1 MNILPRLLVTCAVA
15 LCVFV
20 PARAEDNVA
29 AVLTKARARVGA
41 EEALVKITAVRYSGT
56 YEAGTGGSP
65 SRLEVIFQTPHRML
79 QVITSS
85 KGKDYTVLDDY
96 LGWAMAL
103 DSKETVR
110 QIGWLRA
117 EAVRH
122 LRANV
127 WENLAFYRGLE
138 GVGGRIEDGGTVILD
153 GKPAR
158 KLTFWH
164 DSQVRFARW
173 FDPETGRLLQ
183 TETDDGA
190 LIREEG
196 ELTAG
201 GLRFPKKITSIS
213 VGKAGTKT
221 TSTIVF
227 EKITLNEPMP
237 PQAFAPPRPSGP
249 ASGAAIPPPTSP
261 LGPLPKAPSASG
273 TSNLTLPDLP
283 PLPAPPK

>member
-1 MNILPRLLVTCAVA
+1 
-15 LCVFV
+15 
-20 PARAEDNVA
+20 
-29 AVLTKARARVGA
+29 
-41 EEALVKITAVRYSGT
+41 VRYSGT
-56 YEAGTGGSP
+56 YEAGTGGTP

-96 LGWAMAL
+96 LGWAMTL
-103 DSKETVR
+103 DGKETVR

-117 EAVRH
+117 ETVRH

-138 GVGGRIEDGGTVILD
+138 GIGGRIEDGGTVTLD

-173 FDPETGRLLQ
+173 FDPETGRLIQ

-196 ELTAG
+196 ELMAG
-201 GLRFPKKITSIS
+201 GLRFPKKLTTTTLD
-213 VGKAGTKT
+213 KTGTKS
-221 TSTIVF
+221 TSVIVF

-237 PQAFAPPRPSGP
+237 PQAFAPPRPSGS
-249 ASGAAIPPPTSP
+249 AAGAALSPSTSP
-261 LGPLPKAPSASG
+261 LTPLPKAPSATG
-273 TSNLTLPDLP
+273 TSNITLPDLP
-283 PLPAPPK
+283 LLPAPPK